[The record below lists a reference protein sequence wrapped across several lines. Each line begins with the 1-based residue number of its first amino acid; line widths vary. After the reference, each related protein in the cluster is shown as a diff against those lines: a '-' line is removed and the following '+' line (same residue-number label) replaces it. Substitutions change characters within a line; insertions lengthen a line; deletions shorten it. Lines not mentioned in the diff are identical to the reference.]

1 MHITFPS
8 QRQVAGTSLKEI
20 PGGIEDSELTKRMY
34 ELNGLSQTQ
43 WYLIQTEND
52 FFLGATMDHLVRNG
66 DEDGHKKGNLVR
78 IELDSVLTADLSKG
92 TSVHAHDPTASPSP
106 QSTALARGILH
117 TAAKTGDKVLLVV
130 PDSTSGHVGLRTTF
144 KEGLGLWAGA
154 SSLGKTVRVD
164 VVQRTTSRVMDLR
177 LMPRSPEQM
186 PTGLTMSHH
195 LNDKE
200 RRAIWGVQC
209 VEACKKMILVAR
221 RVNALTGALEDRP
234 GVAHVLPE
242 TVLQTVECRVDLPRK
257 TDRVGFVPNEMP
269 FSGMADF
276 VLESGAAQPHAPLC
290 I

>member
-1 MHITFPS
+1 
-8 QRQVAGTSLKEI
+8 
-20 PGGIEDSELTKRMY
+20 MY

-43 WYLIQTEND
+43 WYLIQTKND
-52 FFLGATMDHLVRNG
+52 FFLGATIDHLVRNG
-66 DEDGHKKGNLVR
+66 DKDGHNKGNLVR
-78 IELDSVLTADLSKG
+78 IELDSALTADLPKG
-92 TSVHAHDPTASPSP
+92 ASVHAHDPTASPSP
-106 QSTALARGILH
+106 PSQTALARGIVH
-117 TAAKTGDKVLLVV
+117 KAASPGDKVLLVV

-144 KEGLGLWAGA
+144 KEGLVLWVGV
-154 SSLGKTVRVD
+154 SSLGKIVRVD
-164 VVQRTTSRVMDLR
+164 VVQRTTSRDMDLR
-177 LMPRSPEQM
+177 LMPKSPQQM
-186 PTGLTMSHH
+186 LTGLTMSHH

-200 RRAIWGVQC
+200 RRAIWAVQC

-234 GVAHVLPE
+234 GTTHVLPE